1 MGKSKTWFFRNNS
14 FLQGLNPHDLAH
26 LDAHSTILRV
36 RARQDIWMPQTQLS
50 SVYWIRNGVVSIE
63 RSGKGDRIKI
73 LDFKGAGEMLAA
85 EAVFIDG
92 TPVVQAKAL
101 ERCELLCMDAVAL
114 KDVSARNVQLMQR
127 LGAAIATAHRFDAQ
141 WAAFLAHRSVR
152 ERVVGAVLRLS
163 AKFGAPTG
171 PGVQL
176 TIALTHRQIASFVGA
191 TREAVSV
198 AIVQLK
204 QENVLEFRG
213 KYAVIHNLDDVQE
226 VLRS

>member
-1 MGKSKTWFFRNNS
+1 MGKVRRGSSEIMLFRAK
-14 FLQGLNPHDLAH
+14 PHDLAH
-26 LDAHSTILRV
+26 VMRIQYIEVKAREHLDATNTV
-36 RARQDIWMPQTQLS
+36 
-50 SVYWIRNGVVSIE
+50 VFGVLDSQWGGFIE

-92 TPVVQAKAL
+92 TPVVQARAL

-127 LGAAIATAHRFDAQ
+127 LGTAIATAHRFDAQ

-152 ERVVGAVLRLS
+152 ERGGRTAPVGKVWCAD
-163 AKFGAPTG
+163 G
-171 PGVQL
+171 PRCS
-176 TIALTHRQIASFVGA
+176 THIALTHRQIASFVGA